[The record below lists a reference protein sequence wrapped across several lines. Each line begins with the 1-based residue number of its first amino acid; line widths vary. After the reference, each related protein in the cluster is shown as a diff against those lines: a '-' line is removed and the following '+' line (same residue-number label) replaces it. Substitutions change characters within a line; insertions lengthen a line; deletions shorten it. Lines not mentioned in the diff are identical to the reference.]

1 MYSKPIISNGTDHE
15 LVGRN
20 LESLDPNR
28 APTFQSSPTMA
39 KGQKNQLKVCANNIK
54 QAFIKIKKRN
64 TLESNSL
71 SLAKSLL
78 WVQALATVFFGSFLQ
93 KFVGS
98 MPWPR
103 VDHGEG
109 CKWSRHLI

>member
-1 MYSKPIISNGTDHE
+1 MYLKPIISNGTNHE
-15 LVGRN
+15 LVERN
-20 LESLDPNR
+20 SESLDPNR

-71 SLAKSLL
+71 SLAESLL
-78 WVQALATVFFGSFLQ
+78 LVQALAIESFLGVFS
-93 KFVGS
+93 KNLWEVCLGLG
-98 MPWPR
+98 WTT
-103 VDHGEG
+103 VKGVNG
-109 CKWSRHLI
+109 VTT